1 MATVWIPSL
10 MRSLTHGVEKVTVS
24 GSTLGEVLDNL
35 DKAYPGLK
43 NRLWEEGRITPH
55 VTVVIDGEM
64 GIQGLWYPVQ
74 EHSEIH
80 FLPVISGGV
89 DLD

>member
-1 MATVWIPSL
+1 
-10 MRSLTHGVEKVTVS
+10 MRSLTNGMEKVTVS

-43 NRLWEEGRITPH
+43 NRLWEEGRIMPFI
-55 VTVVIDGEM
+55 TVVVDGEM
-64 GIQGLWYPVQ
+64 GIQGLWHPIKEQ
-74 EHSEIH
+74 SEIH

-89 DLD
+89 DLN